1 MAERN
6 GFDPG
11 KYLVNL
17 KGKEY
22 LEVKW
27 RLVWLRDMHPDAE
40 IATDLIEHHPGQA
53 AVMRAFV
60 RIPNGGSATGYGSET
75 KGDFNDYLEKAET
88 KAIGRALGALGFG
101 TQFCDDH
108 VFGAEERGRVV
119 DAPVNR
125 VNGHVNG
132 DLPPR
137 GRTEGHNTL
146 PANGNGQKPQMLN
159 PDAEPTPSQTN
170 YLGKLMQERGWTPE
184 MADEWIGQH
193 SGRDVNTM
201 TRADT
206 SALIDYL
213 KNL

>member
-1 MAERN
+1 MAEKN
-6 GFDPG
+6 TFDPG
-11 KYLVNL
+11 RYLTKV
-17 KGKEY
+17 GSADY

-27 RLVWLRDMHPDAE
+27 RIVWLRETNPDAT
-40 IATDLIEHHPGQA
+40 IATELINHDPHNQHA
-53 AVMRAFV
+53 IFKAVVYLPSGA
-60 RIPNGGSATGYGSET
+60 SATGYGSEDF
-75 KGDFNDYLEKAET
+75 KGFREYIEKAET
-88 KAIGRALGALGFG
+88 KAIGRALAALGFG
-101 TQFCDDH
+101 TQFCDDF
-108 VFGAEERGRVV
+108 VFGAEQGRVV
-119 DAPVNR
+119 DSPVANT
-125 VNGHVNG
+125 NGHAPAN
-132 DLPPR
+132 LPPR
-137 GRTEGHNTL
+137 GRTEGHNTM

-184 MADEWIGQH
+184 MADDWLGQH